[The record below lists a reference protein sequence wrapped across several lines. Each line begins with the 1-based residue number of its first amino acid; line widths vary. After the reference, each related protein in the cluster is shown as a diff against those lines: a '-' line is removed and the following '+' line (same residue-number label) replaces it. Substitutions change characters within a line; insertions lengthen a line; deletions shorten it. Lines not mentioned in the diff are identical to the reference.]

1 MYIIL
6 LETIIHSTDS
16 DLELR
21 IGIFCGYTENVLLGG
36 VSLLKGQ
43 Y

>member
-6 LETIIHSTDS
+6 LETIIRSTDS

-21 IGIFCGYTENVLLGG
+21 IGINCGYTENVMLGD